1 MANYIGR
8 NGYPQPEI
16 VAIAT
21 GKPSASAAA
30 TANVTAVSAIAATTT
45 SAATAAADLY
55 GVEFDG
61 VLQQR
66 PSVMSV
72 VDLTNLDTIVEAV
85 DDSVEM

>member
-21 GKPSASAAA
+21 GKPSASATVTA
-30 TANVTAVSAIAATTT
+30 TANVTAVAPIAAA
-45 SAATAAADLY
+45 AATAAADCY

-85 DDSVEM
+85 DDNVEM

>member
-21 GKPSASAAA
+21 GKPSASAAT
-30 TANVTAVSAIAATTT
+30 TANVTAVAAIAA
-45 SAATAAADLY
+45 AATTAAAAADCY